1 MIERLREFFL
11 FFLRVVFCI
20 CSLVGLGLGLGM
32 YIPKLVGLTYLA
44 LLWPVYHTECPGN
57 KYNSNCYAAVVV
69 GGITQ
74 YRDPSVRLSVPA

>member
-11 FFLRVVFCI
+11 FLHVVFCI
-20 CSLVGLGLGLGM
+20 CSLVGLGLGM

-44 LLWPVYHTECPGN
+44 LLWPVYHTERPGN